1 MRRVASQGFLRN
13 TESQFFSG
21 RELAVSKTWAI
32 LLVFALAAI
41 PSRAQVPVAPSEI
54 VAARQ
59 AVEAHQSRN
68 SLDCFVNSWGPSLD
82 FDFRYEAGFDVAIS
96 MKQVSPGEDL
106 MTYLR
111 VVPQGNAAVFL
122 ERMIQA
128 PSATQDQAAAF
139 LISGNRRRF
148 QVTASGRFNVGEGKY
163 SVELVVIDPAGR
175 SCHQEWKMQTGKYP
189 DRSVRARME
198 PGEVAPITQST
209 WDGRLAANGVRLSVL
224 LDAAPVNPFSAR
236 MHADDRAFSME
247 ALAALLREM
256 PCQSVQIVAFNLEQ
270 QRDVFREEN
279 FDADGFSRLADA
291 LEKLQLSTVPVE
303 ALKRGNNIEYLRRLA
318 REQVSSGQ
326 ADAVVFVGPNLRR
339 TYENPQMQPMESTS
353 TRFFYLEGYTTFP
366 AVYGL
371 PPGVGPRVMI
381 QRDIPFPDSI
391 EYLTKELHGSV
402 FHISSAKDLATAI
415 PKMLAQLK
423 GLQSSDS
430 SSPGH

>member
-1 MRRVASQGFLRN
+1 
-13 TESQFFSG
+13 
-21 RELAVSKTWAI
+21 
-32 LLVFALAAI
+32 
-41 PSRAQVPVAPSEI
+41 
-54 VAARQ
+54 
-59 AVEAHQSRN
+59 
-68 SLDCFVNSWGPSLD
+68 
-82 FDFRYEAGFDVAIS
+82 
-96 MKQVSPGEDL
+96 
-106 MTYLR
+106 
-111 VVPQGNAAVFL
+111 
-122 ERMIQA
+122 
-128 PSATQDQAAAF
+128 
-139 LISGNRRRF
+139 
-148 QVTASGRFNVGEGKY
+148 
-163 SVELVVIDPAGR
+163 
-175 SCHQEWKMQTGKYP
+175 
-189 DRSVRARME
+189 ME